1 MSADRRRFSSGF
13 RRSVVVPLSAALV
26 MATGTGA
33 WYTFGGVRLGGPG
46 VLADSAAAASLAGSP
61 DLPWPAE
68 GQASAEVEGMGSL
81 GTKGEQIPVPIAS
94 ITKVMTAYV
103 VLTGHPL
110 SGDGHG
116 EEATADQQAA
126 DESFSTAESTAPV
139 AAGHRYTQRQLLE
152 LMMRP
157 SGNNVARLLARWNSG
172 DKERF
177 TEKMN
182 KAAAAL
188 GMDALPTPE
197 PPASRPTRRARPP
210 TR

>member
-1 MSADRRRFSSGF
+1 
-13 RRSVVVPLSAALV
+13 

-33 WYTFGGVRLGGPG
+33 WYTFGGDRRGGPG

-68 GQASAEVEGMGSL
+68 GQASAEVDGMGSL

-94 ITKVMTAYV
+94 ITKLMTAYV
-103 VLTGHPL
+103 ILTGHPL

-139 AAGHRYTQRQLLE
+139 AAG
-152 LMMRP
+152 
-157 SGNNVARLLARWNSG
+157 WDSG
-172 DKERF
+172 DEERF